1 MVIFH
6 SYVKLPEGMSSSE
19 SLLSPGFC
27 DKPEVSSRL
36 PIGDGEP
43 VDIAE
48 TRHRPELAWL
58 QDRLAYHPRS
68 DMDICIYIYI
78 ISIVLYNMYL
88 YYIHT
93 NAYMM
98 GDNGIYN

>member
-1 MVIFH
+1 MAENPRYDATQQEH
-6 SYVKLPEGMSSSE
+6 GWKHALMSSSE
-19 SLLSPGFC
+19 SLLNPGFC

-68 DMDICIYIYI
+68 DMDMYIYIYMYI
-78 ISIVLYNMYL
+78 YSIYSIV
-88 YYIHT
+88 
-93 NAYMM
+93 
-98 GDNGIYN
+98 